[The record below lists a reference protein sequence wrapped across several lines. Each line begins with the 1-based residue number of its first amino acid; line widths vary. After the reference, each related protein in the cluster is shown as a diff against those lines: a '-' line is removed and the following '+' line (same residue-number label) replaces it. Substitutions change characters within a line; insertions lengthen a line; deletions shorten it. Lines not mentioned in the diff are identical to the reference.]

1 LEHKDSNGCKSQCGN
16 SSSLPLEMKVKVHL
30 GPYLIS
36 MIENNPNKSLIVSMS
51 IKKGFRYLKK
61 EKRKKR
67 PLILIYSNEWSLK
80 ELKRVF
86 KSSFIFLSIETPYY

>member
-1 LEHKDSNGCKSQCGN
+1 
-16 SSSLPLEMKVKVHL
+16 VKVHL